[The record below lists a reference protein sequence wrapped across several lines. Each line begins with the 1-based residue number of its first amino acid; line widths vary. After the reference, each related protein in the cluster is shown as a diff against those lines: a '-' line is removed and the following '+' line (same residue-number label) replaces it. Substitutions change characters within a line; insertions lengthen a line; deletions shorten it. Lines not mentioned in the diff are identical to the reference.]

1 MSSKRK
7 YSIRLLSEAIAILQ
21 EKRSRLEFH
30 RESPPITESVETGS
44 KSVVQKPPI
53 KPFSEGVNL
62 PIPKRRRGRPCGV
75 WSEAQRAAH
84 EARKQC
90 AMAKVNSPA
99 VVGILGRSIL
109 RKDYEN
115 TATIHIQRSFHHVD
129 IR

>member
-75 WSEAQRAAH
+75 WSEA
-84 EARKQC
+84 RKQC

-99 VVGILGRSIL
+99 VAGILERSIL